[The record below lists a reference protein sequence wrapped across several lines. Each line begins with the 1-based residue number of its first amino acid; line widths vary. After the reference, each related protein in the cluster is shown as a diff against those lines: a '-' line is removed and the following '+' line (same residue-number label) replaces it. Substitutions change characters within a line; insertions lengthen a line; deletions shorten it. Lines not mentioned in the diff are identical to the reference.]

1 MLFNM
6 EGGSVYIYHDGG
18 VKLYPEKVLKL
29 GRLLMHCRS

>member
-18 VKLYPEKVLKL
+18 VKLYLEKVFSFET
-29 GRLLMHCRS
+29 GAII